1 MGTNM
6 NSPYTDQPVPEN
18 SAYAEIIQ
26 KLYAAVYSTDAN
38 GLITYYNQAA
48 AELWGREPEIGKDLW
63 CGSWKIFDA
72 HGAPMPLDNCPMAIT
87 LREGREVKGVEIIV
101 ERPDGSRR
109 NVAPFP
115 RPVFDEKGILTG
127 AVNMLVDITDLR
139 QADAMLRSNEE
150 KSRNRV
156 AALEKHEE
164 NSRMLVASLE
174 KSEEDSRQRLASLEK
189 SAEEQTE
196 ELLRRNME
204 LKKSE
209 ERYHKMIEEVEDY
222 AILLMSREGL
232 ILNWNKGAEKIK
244 GYREDEI
251 IGKHFSIFYLP
262 EDREQL
268 LPWKLMAAAETYGKA
283 MQEGW
288 RVRKNGTRF
297 WGSIVITALHNDM
310 GDIIGF
316 SKVTRDLTEKKNA
329 EDKIRK
335 YAAELEFQNRELEQF
350 AYAAAHDMKEPLRK
364 IRFYNNY
371 IIENSAHLPEKM
383 QEFLQRSIGAAAR
396 MQQLID
402 DLLTYSK
409 ASSFSQDLTLV
420 NLNDIVSTV
429 LLAHHD
435 SIERTGAV
443 IECGQLPVIKA
454 MPYQFNQLFENL
466 ISNSLKY
473 YHPEREPRIRIAA
486 SLVPGSELKDIK
498 EVEGTYHKI
507 TVTDNGI
514 GFDTSYSGKIF
525 DLFQRLHDDPNYS
538 GTGIGLA
545 ICKKIVQ
552 NHQGFIRA
560 SSLPHEG
567 AEFAVYIPG
576 TDY

>member
-6 NSPYTDQPVPEN
+6 NSRYTDQPISEN
-18 SAYAEIIQ
+18 SAYGEIIQ
-26 KLYAAVYSTDAN
+26 KLYAAVYSTDDN
-38 GLITYYNQAA
+38 GLITFYNKAA

-63 CGSWKIFDA
+63 CGSWKIFTTT
-72 HGAPMPLDNCPMAIT
+72 GEVLPLDNCPMAIA
-87 LREGREVKGVEIIV
+87 LREGREVRGAEIIV

-127 AVNMLVDITDLR
+127 AVNMLVDITDIREAEAELR
-139 QADAMLRSNEE
+139 R
-150 KSRNRV
+150 K
-156 AALEKHEE
+156 EE
-164 NSRMLVASLE
+164 NSRQLVASLE
-174 KSEEDSRQRLASLEK
+174 KSAEK
-189 SAEEQTE
+189 QAE
-196 ELLRRNME
+196 ELLRRNIE

-222 AILLMSREGL
+222 AILLMSREGFVQ
-232 ILNWNKGAEKIK
+232 NWNKGAEKIK

-251 IGKHFSIFYLP
+251 VGKHFSIFYLP
-262 EDREQL
+262 EDREQR
-268 LPWKLMAAAETYGKA
+268 LPWKLLAAAETNGKA

-297 WGSIVITALHNDM
+297 WGSIVITALHNDA

-316 SKVTRDLTEKKNA
+316 SKVTRDLTDKKIA
-329 EDKIRK
+329 EDKINK

-364 IRFYNNY
+364 IQFYNNY
-371 IIENSAHLPEKM
+371 ISENAGHLPEKM
-383 QEFLQRSIGAAAR
+383 RDFLHRSTNAAAR
-396 MQQLID
+396 MQRLID

-420 NLNDIVSTV
+420 NLNDIVNTV
-429 LLAHHD
+429 LLAHHE

-466 ISNSLKY
+466 IGNSLKY
-473 YHPEREPRIRIAA
+473 QHPGREPRIRIAA
-486 SLVPGSELKDIK
+486 SLVPGSELKEIK
-498 EVEGTYHKI
+498 DVDGTYHKI

-552 NHQGFIRA
+552 NHQGFIMA
-560 SSLPHEG
+560 SSLPYQG

-576 TDY
+576 ADH

>member
-1 MGTNM
+1 M
-6 NSPYTDQPVPEN
+6 NSQYTDQPVSEN
-18 SAYAEIIQ
+18 SAYGEIIQ

-38 GLITYYNQAA
+38 GLITYYNKAA

-63 CGSWKIFDA
+63 CGSWKIFDTSGEA
-72 HGAPMPLDNCPMAIT
+72 LPLDSCPMAVA

-115 RPVFDEKGILTG
+115 RPIFGETGILTG

-139 QADAMLRSNEE
+139 EAEAELRKKEE
-150 KSRNRV
+150 SSR
-156 AALEKHEE
+156 L
-164 NSRMLVASLE
+164 LVASLE
-174 KSEEDSRQRLASLEK
+174 KN
-189 SAEEQTE
+189 AEQQAE
-196 ELLRRNME
+196 ELLRRNIE

-222 AILLMSREGL
+222 AILLMSREGFVQ
-232 ILNWNKGAEKIK
+232 NWNKGAEKIK

-262 EDREQL
+262 EDREQR
-268 LPWKLMAAAETYGKA
+268 LPWKLLAAAEAYGKA

-297 WGSIVITALHNDM
+297 WGSIVITALHNDA
-310 GDIIGF
+310 GDVIGF
-316 SKVTRDLTEKKNA
+316 SKVTRDLTEKKAA

-364 IRFYNNY
+364 IQFYNNY
-371 IIENSAHLPEKM
+371 ITENAEQLPEKM
-383 QEFLQRSIGAAAR
+383 RDFLYRSTNAAAR
-396 MQQLID
+396 MQRLID

-409 ASSFSQDLTLV
+409 ASSFSRDLTLV

-429 LLAHHD
+429 LLSHHD

-454 MPYQFNQLFENL
+454 IPYQFNQLFENL

-473 YHPEREPRIRIAA
+473 QHPDREPRIRIAA
-486 SLVPGSELKDIK
+486 SVVPGSELKEIK
-498 EVEGTYHKI
+498 EVDETYHKI

-560 SSLPHEG
+560 SSLPHQG

-576 TDY
+576 AGY

>member
-6 NSPYTDQPVPEN
+6 NSQYTDQPFSEN
-18 SAYAEIIQ
+18 SAYGEIIQ

-38 GLITYYNQAA
+38 GLITYYNKAA

-63 CGSWKIFDA
+63 CGSWKIFDTR
-72 HGAPMPLDNCPMAIT
+72 GEVLPLDSCPMAIA

-115 RPVFDEKGILTG
+115 RPVFDETGILTG

-139 QADAMLRSNEE
+139 EAEAELR
-150 KSRNRV
+150 K
-156 AALEKHEE
+156 KEE
-164 NSRMLVASLE
+164 NSRLLVASLE
-174 KSEEDSRQRLASLEK
+174 KN
-189 SAEEQTE
+189 AEQQAE
-196 ELLRRNME
+196 ELLRRNIE

-222 AILLMSREGL
+222 AILLMSREGFVQ
-232 ILNWNKGAEKIK
+232 NWNKGAEKIK

-262 EDREQL
+262 EDREQR
-268 LPWKLMAAAETYGKA
+268 LPWKLLAAAENYGKA

-297 WGSIVITALHNDM
+297 WGSIVITALHNDA
-310 GDIIGF
+310 GDVIGF
-316 SKVTRDLTEKKNA
+316 SKVTRDLTEKKAA

-364 IRFYNNY
+364 IQFYNNY
-371 IIENSAHLPEKM
+371 ITENTAQLPEKM
-383 QEFLQRSIGAAAR
+383 RDFLYRSTTAAAR
-396 MQQLID
+396 MQRLID

-429 LLAHHD
+429 LLTHHD

-473 YHPEREPRIRIAA
+473 QHPDREPRIRIAA
-486 SLVPGSELKDIK
+486 SLVPGSELKEIK
-498 EVEGTYHKI
+498 EVDGTYHKI

-560 SSLPHEG
+560 SSLPHQG

-576 TDY
+576 AGY